1 MLNASSCTPTTTAA
15 NLKTVLRSM
24 STGSILDSIEK
35 GLDAL
40 KRAEEVVDIVQDVYE
55 GDTSLDK
62 AIPELADEWENILND
77 VKDIKDDLRDEFDWT
92 NGPPEF

>member
-1 MLNASSCTPTTTAA
+1 MLNASSCTQTTTAA
-15 NLKTVLRSM
+15 NLRTVLRSM
-24 STGSILDSIEK
+24 STASILDSIEK

-77 VKDIKDDLRDEFDWT
+77 VKDIKDDLCDEFDWT
-92 NGPPEF
+92 NGPSEF

>member
-1 MLNASSCTPTTTAA
+1 MQNTALNTPTSLRTII
-15 NLKTVLRSM
+15 RSM

-40 KRAEEVVDIVQDVYE
+40 KRAEEVVEIVQDVYE

-62 AIPELADEWENILND
+62 AIPELCDEWESILND
-77 VKDIKDDLRDEFDWT
+77 VKDIREDLRDEFDWT
-92 NGPPEF
+92 NNPPDF